1 MTGVPIGVLASGRG
15 SNFAALVR
23 GDTAPGFVRV
33 LLTDD
38 PEAPALSLARDLGV
52 EAEYLYPG
60 PRRTCFDQTREKE
73 WAQFLLGRGVELVC
87 LAGLMR
93 VLKGP
98 LLDAFPG
105 RILNIHPSLLPSFPG
120 LDAQKQAIEYGV
132 KVSGCTVHYVDRGVD
147 TGPILLQSPVRVKPA
162 DDIESLSGR
171 ILDAEHL
178 LYPRAVRKHLRSWT
192 NSQCRHLKNSANR

>member
-1 MTGVPIGVLASGRG
+1 MTGVAIGVLASGRG
-15 SNFAALVR
+15 SNFAALAR

-38 PEAPALSLARDLGV
+38 PEAPALALARDLGV
-52 EAEYLYPG
+52 EGEYLYPG
-60 PRRTCFDQTREKE
+60 PRRTCFDPMREKE
-73 WAQFLLGRGVELVC
+73 WAQFLLARGVELVC

-120 LDAQKQAIEYGV
+120 LDAQGQALRHGV
-132 KVSGCTVHYVDRGVD
+132 KVSGCTVHYVDKGVD
-147 TGPILLQSPVRVKPA
+147 TGPILMQTPVRVKPS
-162 DDIESLSGR
+162 DDRGSLSER
-171 ILDAEHL
+171 ILRAEHL
-178 LYPRAVRKHLRSWT
+178 VYPKAVKLHLLGEGATS
-192 NSQCRHLKNSANR
+192 

>member
-15 SNFAALVR
+15 SNFSALVR
-23 GDTAPGFVRV
+23 GDTSPGFVRV
-33 LLTDD
+33 LLSDD
-38 PEAPALSLARDLGV
+38 PGAPALVLARELGV
-52 EAEYLYPG
+52 EGAYLYPG
-60 PRRTCFDQTREKE
+60 PRRTRFDEACEKE
-73 WAQFLLGRGVELVC
+73 WAQFLLARGVELVC

-120 LDAQKQAIEYGV
+120 LDAQGQAIRHGV

-147 TGPILLQSPVRVKPA
+147 TGPILLQTPVRVKPC
-162 DDIESLSGR
+162 DDRESLSER
-171 ILDAEHL
+171 ILRAEHL
-178 LYPRAVRKHLRSWT
+178 LYPKAVRLHLQREAPRS
-192 NSQCRHLKNSANR
+192 

>member
-23 GDTAPGFVRV
+23 GDTVPGFVRV
-33 LLTDD
+33 LLADD
-38 PEAPALSLARDLGV
+38 PEAPALALARDLGV
-52 EAEYLYPG
+52 EGKYLYAG
-60 PRRTCFDQTREKE
+60 PRRTSFDPARENE
-73 WAQFLLGRGVELVC
+73 WAQFLLARGVELVC

-105 RILNIHPSLLPSFPG
+105 RVLNIHPSLLPSFPG
-120 LDAQKQAIEYGV
+120 LDAQGQAVRHGV

-147 TGPILLQSPVRVKPA
+147 TGPILLQTPVRVKPS
-162 DDIESLSGR
+162 DDREALAER
-171 ILDAEHL
+171 ILRAEHL
-178 LYPRAVRKHLRSWT
+178 LYPKAVKLHLEREGAT
-192 NSQCRHLKNSANR
+192 R

>member
-1 MTGVPIGVLASGRG
+1 MSGVPVGVLASGRG

-33 LLTDD
+33 LLTDN
-38 PEAPALSLARDLGV
+38 PEAPVLRLARDLGV
-52 EAEYLYPG
+52 EGHYLYPG
-60 PRRTCFDQTREKE
+60 PRRTCFDTACEKE
-73 WAQFLLGRGVELVC
+73 WAQFLLARGVELVC

-120 LDAQKQAIEYGV
+120 LDAQGQAVRHGV

-147 TGPILLQSPVRVKPA
+147 TGTILLQTPVRVRPS
-162 DDIESLSGR
+162 DDGGSLAKR
-171 ILDAEHL
+171 ILRAEHA
-178 LYPRAVRKHLRSWT
+178 LYPKAVKLHLQRGLSCT
-192 NSQCRHLKNSANR
+192 

>member
-1 MTGVPIGVLASGRG
+1 MTASPIGVLASGRG

-23 GDTAPGFVRV
+23 GDTSPGFVRV

-38 PEAPALSLARDLGV
+38 PEAPALALARELGV
-52 EAEYLYPG
+52 EGKYLYPG
-60 PRRTCFDQTREKE
+60 PRRTCFDPTRERE
-73 WAQFLLGRGVELVC
+73 WAQFLIERGVELVC

-120 LDAQKQAIEYGV
+120 LDAQGQAVRHGV
-132 KVSGCTVHYVDRGVD
+132 KVSGCTVHYVDKGVD
-147 TGPILLQSPVRVKPA
+147 TGPILLQTPVRVKPS
-162 DDIESLSGR
+162 DDREALSER
-171 ILDAEHL
+171 ILRAEHL
-178 LYPRAVRKHLRSWT
+178 LYPKAVKLHLGRANATH
-192 NSQCRHLKNSANR
+192 

>member
-23 GDTAPGFVRV
+23 GDTSPGFVRV

-38 PEAPALSLARDLGV
+38 PEAPALDLAGELGV
-52 EAEYLYPG
+52 EASYLYPG
-60 PRRTCFDQTREKE
+60 PRRTCFDVAHEKE
-73 WAQFLLGRGVELVC
+73 WAQFLLERGVELVC
-87 LAGLMR
+87 LAGLLR

-120 LDAQKQAIEYGV
+120 LDAQGQAIRCGV

-147 TGPILLQSPVRVKPA
+147 TGPIILQTPVRVKPT
-162 DDIESLSGR
+162 DDREALSRR
-171 ILDAEHL
+171 ILNAEHL
-178 LYPRAVRKHLRSWT
+178 LYPRAVRL
-192 NSQCRHLKNSANR
+192 HLKRAGAPR